1 VPVYPLLAIKGV
13 GTFVQG
19 VPDLHLVWVKAK
31 YTKYNPSARTLRFVV
46 IDSVGTVYF
55 KSVQDIDVSFPVGQ
69 TTELESTMD
78 LVDVRLLDPV
88 AMEFLNRYPVNG
100 SRAIELD
107 PSCRHVLLIK
117 GGDGSVVRVSHG
129 GGTLEVLLKD
139 LDGDGVAWSG
149 VVAKTD
155 IYDRAVVVEGEN
167 IEVIVL
173 KIREEITVPSG
184 FSGRIAF
191 VEMPE
196 PATPKVFH
204 YMGTCFA
211 LRAVLETYV
220 EEMIG
225 YEIGWETYT
234 EGWIIG
240 DYKYDSEIRIVGGL
254 YVDPAAVGDYRYAS
268 TIRTAG
274 GGYRDPD
281 AFGDYRYA
289 ATIRLAGYLHQ

>member
-1 VPVYPLLAIKGV
+1 MPVYPLLAIKGV

-88 AMEFLNRYPVNG
+88 AMEFVTRKTISG
-100 SRAIELD
+100 TETIELD
-107 PSCRHVLLIK
+107 PSCRHVLLFK
-117 GGDGSVVRVSHG
+117 GSDSAVVRVSHG
-129 GGTLEVLLKD
+129 GGTMELLLKD

-155 IYDRAVVVEGEN
+155 IYDRAVVIEAENVEVLVFRICE
-167 IEVIVL
+167 EV
-173 KIREEITVPSG
+173 TVPSG
-184 FSGRIAF
+184 FSGRVAF

-196 PATPKVFH
+196 PATPKTFH
-204 YMGTCFA
+204 HLGTCFV

-220 EEMIG
+220 EEVIRC
-225 YEIGWETYT
+225 EIGWETFT
-234 EGWIIG
+234 EGWVIG
-240 DYKYDSEIRIVGGL
+240 DYRYDSEYRIVGGVF
-254 YVDPAAVGDYRYAS
+254 VDPGAVGEYRYLASSRTCGGKYRDPDAVGDYRYAAS
-268 TIRTAG
+268 IRVVG
-274 GGYRDPD
+274 GVY
-281 AFGDYRYA
+281 
-289 ATIRLAGYLHQ
+289 Q